1 MKGIAALGIA
11 VPFTVNAVAQPGTMN
26 DPPTNS
32 FSSGC
37 CKIVSHFPV
46 HMSGPNYKPI
56 KTPLM
61 HE

>member
-26 DPPTNS
+26 GPPTNS

-37 CKIVSHFPV
+37 CKDSFTFSRPYV
-46 HMSGPNYKPI
+46 G
-56 KTPLM
+56 TEL
-61 HE
+61 